1 MTTPPNE
8 RNNPG
13 NEGETDAAA
22 DAVTADIQDAFAPA
36 QTGAAPEGA
45 GQGESRTG
53 EAAAEGREGVA
64 NVEAW
69 GDSQA
74 VLEDLQARYTRL
86 SADFD
91 NFRRRTAREA
101 LDRARYA
108 AEDVARAL
116 LPVLDN
122 LQRAVDHAP
131 AGANEEYIDGLRHT
145 VRQFEDAL
153 ASVGVVPIEAEGKPF
168 DPNLHE
174 AVTGEES
181 ENVDVDTVVSD
192 LRRGYRLHDRVLRPS
207 IVKVAH
213 PLHAA
218 TEA

>member
-1 MTTPPNE
+1 MTTPPSK
-8 RNNPG
+8 RDNPG
-13 NEGETDAAA
+13 DDAETDAGE
-22 DAVTADIQDAFAPA
+22 AVTAEIQDAFAPPPA
-36 QTGAAPEGA
+36 ETAGTGTPQGAAA
-45 GQGESRTG
+45 TG
-53 EAAAEGREGVA
+53 EAAAEGTEGAADVA
-64 NVEAW
+64 AW

-101 LDRARYA
+101 FDRARYA

-131 AGANEEYIDGLRHT
+131 AGANEEFLEGLRHT
-145 VRQFEDAL
+145 VRQFEDVL

-207 IVKVAH
+207 MVKVAH
-213 PLHAA
+213 PVHAA

>member
-1 MTTPPNE
+1 MTTPPKNE
-8 RNNPG
+8 RDANGDEP
-13 NEGETDAAA
+13 ETGAD
-22 DAVTADIQDAFAPA
+22 DAVTAEIQDAFAPPEPG
-36 QTGAAPEGA
+36 TAAETATAGRSAAVEG
-45 GQGESRTG
+45 R
-53 EAAAEGREGVA
+53 EAAADVG
-64 NVEAW
+64 AW
-69 GDSQA
+69 GDSRA

-86 SADFD
+86 SADFE
-91 NFRRRTAREA
+91 NFRRRSAREA
-101 LDRARYA
+101 FDRARYA
-108 AEDVARAL
+108 SEHVALAL

-131 AGANEEYIDGLRHT
+131 AGANEEFVDGLRHT
-145 VRQFEDAL
+145 LRQFEEAL
-153 ASVGVVPIEAEGKPF
+153 ASVGVVPIEAEGQPF

-207 IVKVAH
+207 MVKVAH
-213 PLHAA
+213 PIHAA

>member
-8 RNNPG
+8 RKNPD
-13 NEGETDAAA
+13 NDAETDAD
-22 DAVTADIQDAFAPA
+22 DAVTAEIQDAFAPA
-36 QTGAAPEGA
+36 QTGPAGKGAA
-45 GQGESRTG
+45 QGESG
-53 EAAAEGREGVA
+53 AAEADAEGREGVA
-64 NVEAW
+64 DVAAW
-69 GDSQA
+69 GDSRA

-91 NFRRRTAREA
+91 NFRRRTARETF
-101 LDRARYA
+101 DRARYA

-131 AGANEEYIDGLRHT
+131 AGANEEFLEGLRHT

-153 ASVGVVPIEAEGKPF
+153 ASVGVAPIEAEGKPF

-181 ENVDVDTVVSD
+181 ENVDVDTVVGD

-207 IVKVAH
+207 MVKVAH
-213 PLHAA
+213 PVHAA